1 MYREEIDGCQRG
13 TWGVSKMDEGV
24 KRCKLPVVK

>member
-24 KRCKLPVVK
+24 KDASFQL